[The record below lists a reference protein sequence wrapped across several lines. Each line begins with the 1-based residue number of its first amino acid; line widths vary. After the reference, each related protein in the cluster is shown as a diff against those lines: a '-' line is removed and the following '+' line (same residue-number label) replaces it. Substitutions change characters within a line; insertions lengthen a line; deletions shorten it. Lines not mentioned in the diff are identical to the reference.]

1 MEKESILT
9 GEALSGESVKRRTE
23 LLEKYILPH
32 KNLVY
37 KMCIQFT
44 WNREDIEDNYIEVLV
59 NFFRYIESYD
69 SRRPLKTWIYA
80 VTKRL
85 LADLNIRNQNRLPSN
100 DNLDVQDI
108 AGYIPHEDEP
118 GGNCMGMD
126 NYREHYNDAI
136 LAALD
141 RLKPVYREVLLL
153 QQAGYKLGEI
163 MEIAYR
169 KGSLK
174 NRNIETI
181 KSRLF
186 LAKSQMRKLLTRD
199 GDPRVE

>member
-1 MEKESILT
+1 MENESIPT
-9 GEALSGESVKRRTE
+9 DGTLSAESVKRRTE
-23 LLEKYILPH
+23 LLKRYILPH
-32 KNLVY
+32 KNLIY

-44 WNREDIEDNYIEVLV
+44 WNQEDIEDNYSEALV
-59 NFFRYIESYD
+59 NFYRYIESYNPQ
-69 SRRPLKTWIYA
+69 RPLKTWIYA

-85 LADLNIRNQNRLPSN
+85 LSDLNSRNQNRLLPN
-100 DNLDVQDI
+100 DNIDVQDL
-108 AGYIPHEDEP
+108 AGVLPDEDEP
-118 GGNCMGMD
+118 NENYLGMD
-126 NYREHYNDAI
+126 NYREHYNDTI

-141 RLKPVYREVLLL
+141 QLKPAYREALLL

-169 KGSLK
+169 NGSLK
-174 NRNIETI
+174 NRNIETV

-199 GDPRVE
+199 GEARKE

>member
-1 MEKESILT
+1 MKKESIPAAT
-9 GEALSGESVKRRTE
+9 ALQPETVKRRTE
-23 LLEKYILPH
+23 LLKKYILPH
-32 KNLVY
+32 KNLIY

-44 WNREDIEDNYIEVLV
+44 WNQEDVEDNYSEALV
-59 NFFRYIESYD
+59 NFYRYIESYD
-69 SRRPLKTWIYA
+69 PQRPLKTWIYA

-85 LADLNIRNQNRLPSN
+85 LADLNARNQHRLLPN
-100 DNLDVQDI
+100 DNVDVQDL
-108 AGYIPHEDEP
+108 AGVLPDDDE
-118 GGNCMGMD
+118 GGENCMGME
-126 NYREHYNDAI
+126 NYREYYNDAI

-141 RLKPVYREVLLL
+141 RLKPTYREALLL

-169 KGSLK
+169 NGTLK

>member
-1 MEKESILT
+1 MKKESIPA
-9 GEALSGESVKRRTE
+9 GEALNAGSAKRRTA

-32 KNLVY
+32 KNLIY
-37 KMCIQFT
+37 RMCIQFT
-44 WNREDIEDNYIEVLV
+44 WNREDIEDNYSETLA

-69 SRRPLKTWIYA
+69 PKRPLKTWIYA

-85 LADLNIRNQNRLPSN
+85 LADLNSRNQNRLPSN
-100 DNLDVQDI
+100 ENVDVQDV
-108 AGYIPHEDEP
+108 AGWLPDEEEP
-118 GGNCMGMD
+118 GENHMGIE
-126 NYREHYNDAI
+126 NYEEHYNDAI

-141 RLKPVYREVLLL
+141 RLKPAYREALLL
-153 QQAGYKLGEI
+153 QQAGYKLEEI

-169 KGSLK
+169 NGSLK
-174 NRNIETI
+174 NRNIETV

-199 GDPRVE
+199 GKPRVE

>member
-1 MEKESILT
+1 MEKESIRAD
-9 GEALSGESVKRRTE
+9 EVLSAESVKRRTE

-44 WNREDIEDNYIEVLV
+44 WNKEDIEDNYNEVLV
-59 NFFRYIESYD
+59 NFYRYIESYD
-69 SRRPLKTWIYA
+69 PRRPLKTWIYA

-85 LADLNIRNQNRLPSN
+85 LSDLNIRNQNRLLPN
-100 DNLDVQDI
+100 ENVDVQDL
-108 AGYIPHEDEP
+108 AGWIPDEEEE
-118 GGNCMGMD
+118 GENCMGMD
-126 NYREHYNDAI
+126 NYEEYYNDAI

-141 RLKPVYREVLLL
+141 RLKPAYREALLL

-169 KGSLK
+169 NGNLK

-199 GDPRVE
+199 GKPRME

>member
-1 MEKESILT
+1 
-9 GEALSGESVKRRTE
+9 
-23 LLEKYILPH
+23 
-32 KNLVY
+32 
-37 KMCIQFT
+37 MCIQFT
-44 WNREDIEDNYIEVLV
+44 WNREDIEDNYSEALV

-69 SRRPLKTWIYA
+69 PRRPLKTWIYA

-108 AGYIPHEDEP
+108 AGYIPYEEEP
-118 GGNCMGMD
+118 GENCMGMD

-141 RLKPVYREVLLL
+141 QLKPAYREALLL

-169 KGSLK
+169 NGSLK
-174 NRNIETI
+174 NRNIETV

-199 GDPRVE
+199 GEPRVE

>member
-1 MEKESILT
+1 MEKESIRAD
-9 GEALSGESVKRRTE
+9 EVLSAESVKRRTE

-44 WNREDIEDNYIEVLV
+44 WNKEDIEDNYNEVLV
-59 NFFRYIESYD
+59 NFYRYIESYD
-69 SRRPLKTWIYA
+69 PRRPLKTWIYA

-85 LADLNIRNQNRLPSN
+85 LSDLNIRNQNHLLPN
-100 DNLDVQDI
+100 ENVDVQDLTGWI
-108 AGYIPHEDEP
+108 PDEEEAGE
-118 GGNCMGMD
+118 NCMGMD
-126 NYREHYNDAI
+126 NYEEYYNDAI
-136 LAALD
+136 LAALE
-141 RLKPVYREVLLL
+141 RLKPAYREALLL

-169 KGSLK
+169 NGSLK

-199 GDPRVE
+199 GKPRME

>member
-1 MEKESILT
+1 
-9 GEALSGESVKRRTE
+9 
-23 LLEKYILPH
+23 
-32 KNLVY
+32 
-37 KMCIQFT
+37 MCIQFT
-44 WNREDIEDNYIEVLV
+44 WNREDIEDNYNEALV
-59 NFFRYIESYD
+59 NFFRYIDSYD
-69 SRRPLKTWIYA
+69 PRRPLKTWIYA

-85 LADLNIRNQNRLPSN
+85 LADLNSRNQNRLPAN
-100 DNLDVQDI
+100 DNVDIQDVVGVLSDEE
-108 AGYIPHEDEP
+108 EDGE
-118 GGNCMGMD
+118 NCMGMD
-126 NYREHYNDAI
+126 NYHEFYNDAI

-141 RLKPVYREVLLL
+141 QLKPAYREALLL

-169 KGSLK
+169 NGSLK

-199 GDPRVE
+199 GDPRME

>member
-1 MEKESILT
+1 MEKESIRAD
-9 GEALSGESVKRRTE
+9 EVLSAESVKRRTE

-44 WNREDIEDNYIEVLV
+44 WNKEDIEDNYNEVLV
-59 NFFRYIESYD
+59 NFYRYIESYD
-69 SRRPLKTWIYA
+69 PRRPLKTWIYA

-85 LADLNIRNQNRLPSN
+85 LSDLNIRNQNRLLPN
-100 DNLDVQDI
+100 ENVDVQDL
-108 AGYIPHEDEP
+108 AGWIPDEEEA
-118 GGNCMGMD
+118 GENCMGMD
-126 NYREHYNDAI
+126 NYEEYYNDAI
-136 LAALD
+136 LAALE
-141 RLKPVYREVLLL
+141 RLKPAYREALLL

-169 KGSLK
+169 NGSLK

-199 GDPRVE
+199 GKPRME